1 MNSKNI
7 QITFLFLLVTVFSF
21 AQQRYVTRDGRISFF
36 SEAPL
41 ENIEAHNRQVTSLLD
56 IEKNEVVASMF
67 IKDFEFRKSL
77 MQEHFNE
84 NYLES
89 DKFPKATFQGVLKG
103 QQPIDVTKNGTYQ
116 VEADGK
122 LTVHGVTKAVKIAG
136 TLEVKDNTVIVKGKF
151 KIAIRDYN
159 IDVPSIV
166 VKNIAEIVEVTVDLK
181 YSAQKI

>member
-1 MNSKNI
+1 MSSKNL
-7 QITFLFLLVTVFSF
+7 QITFLFLLVTVFSY

-41 ENIEAHNRQVTSLLD
+41 ENIEAHNHQVTSLLD

-67 IKDFEFRKSL
+67 IKDFEFHKAL

-103 QQPIDVTKNGTYQ
+103 EHPIDVTKNGTYQ
-116 VEADGK
+116 VESDGK
-122 LTVHGVTKAVKIAG
+122 LILHGVTKAVKIAG
-136 TLEVKDNTVIVKGKF
+136 TLEVKDNTVIVKAKF

-181 YSAQKI
+181 YSPQKI